1 MGRDP
6 GVPVP
11 HDAATADRLRTALAP
26 RVRPG
31 AQVVEKKMF
40 GGVALMV
47 DRHMCVGVIEDRVV
61 ARIGIDAFTE
71 AMGRPDIGP
80 MDFTGRPL
88 KGWVTL
94 LPPLVADPDRLGR
107 WVQAALDFV
116 TTLPAKPDRP
126 RKAPRKARS
135 R

>member
-1 MGRDP
+1 MGHDP

-11 HDAATADRLRTALAP
+11 YDPATADRLRAAVAP
-26 RVRPG
+26 RLPPG
-31 AQVVEKKMF
+31 ARLDEKKMF

-61 ARIGIDAFTE
+61 ARIGVDAFTD
-71 AMGRPDIGP
+71 AMELADIGP
-80 MDFTGRPL
+80 MDFTGRPM
-88 KGWVTL
+88 KGWVFL
-94 LPPLVADPDRLGR
+94 QAPLVADPERLGQ

-116 TTLPAKPDRP
+116 RSLPAKADKP
-126 RKAPRKARS
+126 RKAARKARS